1 MDDFED
7 ILKASEKE
15 CARTSQAL
23 SKLLLDLWKNTS
35 ADLKQAIKKA
45 HYLSWVAGI
54 ASVLSALAIA
64 GCIYLG
70 TVVHRQAGEI
80 KAIAGEIKAIQ
91 DILES
96 GVVIEDVTT
105 TTETSTTVTQD
116 SWEGSGNNVFQ
127 AGENSEYTQ
136 NGGGS

>member
-70 TVVHRQAGEI
+70 SVVHRQ
-80 KAIAGEIKAIQ
+80 AGEIKAIQ

-105 TTETSTTVTQD
+105 TTETTTTVTQD
-116 SWEGSGNNVFQ
+116 TGEGGGNNVFQ
-127 AGENSEYTQ
+127 AGENSECTQ